1 MTVHDRSGVAGCG
14 RRLVICYGNP
24 LCGDDGVGWH
34 IGRCLEEKKLPVHTR
49 IVMCQQ
55 LTPDLAEPI
64 SRSAQVVFVDAQVR
78 GRPGEVACTRIVP
91 GATPLPPIGHAT
103 SPHTLLALSRWLYG
117 KAPMALIYSVTGIR
131 FNPGDGLSP
140 EVEHVV
146 PTLVS
151 LLGDALG
158 AVRQ

>member
-1 MTVHDRSGVAGCG
+1 MKVHAEGGTAGGGG
-14 RRLVICYGNP
+14 RCVICYGNP
-24 LCGDDGVGWH
+24 LCGDDGIGWH
-34 IGRCLEEKKLPVHTR
+34 IGRRLAERQLPGHTW
-49 IVMCQQ
+49 IVVCHQ

-91 GATPLPPIGHAT
+91 GENPLPPIGHAA

-131 FNPGDGLSP
+131 FNPGDALSP
-140 EVEHVV
+140 EVEHVL
-146 PTLVS
+146 PALVS
-151 LLGDALG
+151 LLANTLG
-158 AVRQ
+158 AVTL